1 MFDLFRSRAKAV
13 RIMLG
18 AMLGV
23 IALSMLVYLI
33 PGTGMTTAADSGDQ
47 VVAEIGRSNITVSE
61 VQQQLRNA
69 LQNQRLPPDLA
80 ATYIPQIVDQAI
92 AERAVA
98 YEAEQ
103 LGFRISDRDLA
114 DTLRSI
120 PAANQ
125 APDLYRQYIEQQYGT
140 TVADFEDNL
149 RLKSYED
156 SIVNLA
162 VEGII
167 VTPAEAEN
175 EYRKRNEK
183 IKIDYIGFDPVK
195 LTSTIQAT
203 PAEISAYFAANRGF
217 YKLPETR
224 NLQLIVADQ
233 LKVSE
238 SIQITDEQVQSYY
251 NSHLDQYRTPERVH
265 ARGIL
270 LGTTNKSKEEVLKI
284 QAQAEDLL
292 KQIKGGADFADLA
305 KKYSED
311 RGSAQN
317 PGSAQKGGDLGWI
330 TRGQMPKNIED
341 TAFALK
347 EKQISDVVTS
357 EIGFEILQVLE
368 KQAPRLQPLAEAK
381 TQIVTNLRNQT
392 VFDRMQDLIDQAHAE
407 LVKAPQNAQQIAAKL
422 NLSFFNEARF
432 SAGQPLPDLGS
443 DPQISATLLSLKPG
457 EVTQVLQNGS
467 KLAVAVLI
475 GINPPHPAELSE
487 VEPAVRTNY
496 LQLRAVDLVKEKSA
510 KAAELLKQ
518 NGDIKAA
525 AKAVGAEVK
534 STDFITRSG
543 AIENTGSAGMLGD
556 TFDKPVGTVFG
567 PITASN
573 QTIVG
578 KIVDRQDI
586 DLTKFAL
593 ERDSIILQLKSK
605 KASDR
610 VPLLRD
616 SVLADLIRRG
626 KVKKHQAVIDRLI
639 AQYRTS

>member
-47 VVAEIGRSNITVSE
+47 VVAEIGRSNVTVSDI
-61 VQQQLRNA
+61 QQQLRNA

-98 YEAEQ
+98 YEAQQ
-103 LGFRISDRDLA
+103 LGVRISDRDLA
-114 DTLRSI
+114 NDLRSI
-120 PAANQ
+120 PAVNQ
-125 APDLYRQYIEQQYGT
+125 SPDLYRQTVEQEGF
-140 TVADFEDNL
+140 TVPQFEDNV
-149 RLKSYED
+149 RLNSYEN
-156 SIVNLA
+156 SIVRIAL
-162 VEGII
+162 EGII

-183 IKIDYIGFDPVK
+183 IKIDYIGFDPAK

-203 PAEISAYFAANRGF
+203 PEQISAYFAANRGF

-224 NLQLIVADQ
+224 TVQLIVADQ
-233 LKVSE
+233 LKVAE
-238 SIQITDEQVQSYY
+238 AIQVTDEQVQSYY

-265 ARGIL
+265 LRHIL
-270 LGTTNKSKEEVLKI
+270 LSTSNKSKDEVAKI
-284 QAQAEDLL
+284 QAQADDLS

-305 KKYSED
+305 KKFSQD
-311 RGSAQN
+311 SA
-317 PGSAQKGGDLGWI
+317 SAAKGGDVGWV
-330 TRGQMPKNIED
+330 TRGQMAKNIED
-341 TAFALK
+341 TAFSLK
-347 EKQISDVVTS
+347 ANELRGVVTS

-368 KQAPRLQPLAEAK
+368 KQAPRVQPLAEVK
-381 TQIVTNLRNQT
+381 TQIVTTLRNQT
-392 VFDRMQDLIDQAHAE
+392 VFDRMQDLVDQAHAE

-432 SAGQPLPDLGS
+432 SAGRPLPDLGS

-525 AKAVGAEVK
+525 AKAIGMEVK
-534 STDFITRSG
+534 STDFIARSG
-543 AIENTGSAGMLGD
+543 AIENVGSAAMLGD
-556 TFDKPVGTVFG
+556 SFDKPVGTVFG

-586 DLTKFAL
+586 DLSKFAL
-593 ERDSIILQLKSK
+593 ERDNIILQLKSK
-605 KASDR
+605 KAADR
-610 VPLLRD
+610 VSLLRD
-616 SVLADLIRRG
+616 SVLTDLIQRG
-626 KVKKHQAVIDRLI
+626 KVKRHQAVIDRLI
-639 AQYRTS
+639 AQYRS